1 MEHYNIKTERKFDEK
16 HRIKWDDISVR
27 ILSKTTIICQA
38 FALTTIICQAFALAT
53 IICQVFALT
62 TIIGQVFSLTTI
74 ILQVFAQATNI
85 RLYLYFL
92 WSSVNN

>member
-38 FALTTIICQAFALAT
+38 FALATT
-53 IICQVFALT
+53 ICQVFALT

>member
-38 FALTTIICQAFALAT
+38 FALAT

-62 TIIGQVFSLTTI
+62 TIIG
-74 ILQVFAQATNI
+74 QVFAQATNI

-92 WSSVNN
+92 WSSVNNEISQLLNIKVRQCIVQ